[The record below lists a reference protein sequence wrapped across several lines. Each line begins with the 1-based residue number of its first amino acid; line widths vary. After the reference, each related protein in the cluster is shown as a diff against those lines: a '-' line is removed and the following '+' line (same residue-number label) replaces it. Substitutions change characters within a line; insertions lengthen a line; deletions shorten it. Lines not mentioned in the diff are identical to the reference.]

1 MREWYVAWMM
11 LHLKGKEDTNMDDI
25 GTDNRWKLQQVY
37 QDGKPTACVYCGH
50 SIPSKDRLDYADLY
64 CFEGNHPIY
73 WEEEDTMT
81 HTDTIKCETVSQ
93 FFIAIQE
100 CIARGLRFKADM
112 QTYTIY
118 LTGGF

>member
-1 MREWYVAWMM
+1 
-11 LHLKGKEDTNMDDI
+11 
-25 GTDNRWKLQQVY
+25 
-37 QDGKPTACVYCGH
+37 
-50 SIPSKDRLDYADLY
+50 
-64 CFEGNHPIY
+64 
-73 WEEEDTMT
+73 MT